1 MPKII
6 AIIPA
11 YNEEKHIE
19 EIINRAKKYVDRVI
33 VVDDGS
39 TDSTYKKSKSADIIL
54 RHAVNLGKGAALKT
68 GFITALKNNADIIIT
83 LDADGQN
90 NPEDIPIFIEALEKH
105 NADIVVGARKL
116 NKNMPVVF
124 RIGNWGLRKIFQ
136 ALFSVKVND
145 SQSGFR
151 AVRADIYPMIKW
163 QSTNYSVEAEML
175 ANAGRNN
182 LKCIEVPIATKYLN
196 RYKGTT
202 IIDGIN
208 IFIQMVI
215 WRLRQL

>member
-19 EIINRAKKYVDRVI
+19 DIINRTKKYVEMVV

-39 TDSTYKKSKSADIIL
+39 ADSTYKKSKSADIIL
-54 RHAVNLGKGAALKT
+54 RHIVNLGKGAALKT
-68 GFITALKNNADIIIT
+68 GFLTALKNNADIIIT

-90 NPEDIPIFIEALEKH
+90 NPEDIPNFIGALEKYK
-105 NADIVVGARKL
+105 ADIVVGARKF
-116 NKNMPVVF
+116 NKNMPAIF
-124 RIGNWGLRKIFQ
+124 RVGNWGLRKIFQ
-136 ALFSVKVND
+136 ILFKLNVND

-151 AVRADIYPMIKW
+151 AIRANIYPKIKW

-182 LKCIEVPIATKYLN
+182 LRCIEVPIATKYLN

-202 IIDGIN
+202 IVDGIN
-208 IFIQMVI
+208 IFLQMII

>member
-11 YNEEKHIE
+11 FNEEKHIE
-19 EIINRAKKYVDRVI
+19 DIINRTKKCVDKII

-39 TDSTYKKSKSADIIL
+39 ADSTYKKSKSADIIL
-54 RHAVNLGKGAALKT
+54 RHIVNLGKGAALKT
-68 GFITALKNNADIIIT
+68 GFLTALKNNADIIIT

-90 NPEDIPIFIEALEKH
+90 NPEDIPKFIEALEKH
-105 NADIVVGARKL
+105 KADIVVGARKF
-116 NKNMPVVF
+116 NKNMPVIF
-124 RIGNWGLRKIFQ
+124 RLGNWGLRKIFH
-136 ALFSVKVND
+136 ALFKLNVND
-145 SQSGFR
+145 CQSGFR
-151 AVRADIYPMIKW
+151 AVRANIYPKIKW

-182 LKCIEVPIATKYLN
+182 LRCIEVPIATKYLN

-202 IIDGIN
+202 IVDGIN
-208 IFIQMVI
+208 IFLQMVI